1 MAHYSDGNVETK
13 YLDPKSFI
21 DGQRAVFELPSHH
34 MAILPNLRLLNVG
47 VASANAGRLY
57 NRLIGVD
64 SLIKNIRLLDGRT
77 ELSKSRNYQLWK
89 GFVNQNVK
97 NTQSI
102 SKKSYK
108 TLGQVGLMKNPV
120 TELLT
125 YLPPMLGTDTA
136 NSTTNSG
143 DIDLRDA
150 LPLLKNITHLPS
162 DIFQNLKIEIE
173 FTTVL
178 TDQILNEENDTVN
191 SQVIPT
197 LAMDV
202 IDNPKIVEGM
212 RKNFN
217 NVAWLEIEHDQV
229 LFPQSANNGLAA
241 DQNIVQ
247 ENNTQ
252 LDGFKNKRVNR
263 MLMVK
268 EDPTEA
274 NYRAV
279 GAGTTIDGYGK
290 YGSVGVR
297 DEALQVRLNGRNVL
311 PRNGLVGDNERLAMV
326 ADTYGDCFCYP
337 GANNASVNATEIL
350 EDGNR
355 FNANLSYN
363 AFHIAD
369 KVMNLQINHKR
380 TGEQRGG
387 QPQFSTNALN
397 VHFFAEVQKI
407 LLIGK
412 GSYTVQYIQ

>member
-1 MAHYSDGNVETK
+1 
-13 YLDPKSFI
+13 
-21 DGQRAVFELPSHH
+21 
-34 MAILPNLRLLNVG
+34 
-47 VASANAGRLY
+47 
-57 NRLIGVD
+57 
-64 SLIKNIRLLDGRT
+64 
-77 ELSKSRNYQLWK
+77 
-89 GFVNQNVK
+89 
-97 NTQSI
+97 
-102 SKKSYK
+102 
-108 TLGQVGLMKNPV
+108 
-120 TELLT
+120 
-125 YLPPMLGTDTA
+125 
-136 NSTTNSG
+136 
-143 DIDLRDA
+143 
-150 LPLLKNITHLPS
+150 
-162 DIFQNLKIEIE
+162 
-173 FTTVL
+173 VL

-229 LFPQSANNGLAA
+229 LFPQSANNGAVG
-241 DQNIVQ
+241 DQNVVQ

-268 EDPTEA
+268 EDPVEA

-279 GAGTTIDGYGK
+279 GAGTTIDGFGK

-326 ADTYGDCFCYP
+326 VDTYGDCFSYP

-350 EDGNR
+350 VDGNR

>member
-47 VASANAGRLY
+47 VVGANAGRLY
-57 NRLIGVD
+57 NKLIGVD

-89 GFVNQNVK
+89 GFVNQNVR
-97 NTQSI
+97 NTQAI

-108 TLGQVGLMKNPV
+108 TLGQVGLMKNPA
-120 TELLT
+120 TELLAF
-125 YLPPMLGTDTA
+125 LPPMLGTNTA
-136 NSTTNSG
+136 SSTTNSG

-191 SQVIPT
+191 GQVIPT

-202 IDNPKIVEGM
+202 IDDPKIVEGM

-229 LFPQSANNGLAA
+229 LFPQSANNGAA
-241 DQNIVQ
+241 LDQDIVQ

-263 MLMVK
+263 LLMVK
-268 EDPTEA
+268 EDPVEA

-279 GAGTTIDGYGK
+279 GAGTIIDGYGK

-297 DEALQVRLNGRNVL
+297 DEALQVRLNGRNIL
-311 PRNGLVGDNERLAMV
+311 PRNGLVGDNERLGMLV
-326 ADTYGDCFCYP
+326 DTYGDCFCYP
-337 GANNASVNATEIL
+337 GANNSSVNATEIL
-350 EDGNR
+350 EDGNK
-355 FNANLSYN
+355 FNGNLSYN
-363 AFHIAD
+363 ALHLGD

-412 GSYTVQYIQ
+412 GTYTVQYIQ